1 MNMNLSLGDASQVD
15 LLAETERLYREVAEE
30 LAMATRRVGEGDIGE
45 VGNAVRAVK
54 ELRAAFGMVMDER
67 TRVEKLRKQAGGV
80 VNGYALDLDAARD
93 EIGRRLARLRDA
105 GAG

>member
-1 MNMNLSLGDASQVD
+1 MNMDLSLGDASQVD

-30 LAMATRRVGEGDIGE
+30 LAMATRRVSEGDIGE

-80 VNGYALDLDAARD
+80 IGGTRLDLDAARD
-93 EIGRRLARLRDA
+93 EIGRRLACLRDA
-105 GAG
+105 G